1 MSLSI
6 LSEMRRMMLIYG
18 VDDVLITETG
28 YDDLTSTP
36 KTVAEVESLL
46 SS

>member
-1 MSLSI
+1 MISANT
-6 LSEMRRMMLIYG
+6 MT
-18 VDDVLITETG
+18 DDVLITETG

-36 KTVAEVESLL
+36 KTVEEVESLL

>member
-1 MSLSI
+1 MI
-6 LSEMRRMMLIYG
+6 FANTMT
-18 VDDVLITETG
+18 DDVLITETG

-36 KTVAEVESLL
+36 KTVEEVESLL